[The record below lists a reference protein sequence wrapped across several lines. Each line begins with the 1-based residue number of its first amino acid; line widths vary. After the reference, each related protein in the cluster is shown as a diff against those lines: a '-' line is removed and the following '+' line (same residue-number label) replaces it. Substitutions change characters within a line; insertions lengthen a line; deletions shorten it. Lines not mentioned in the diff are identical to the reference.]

1 MLLLAISGTSKKKT
15 VELAEAK
22 TWANARN
29 YQLFFTSAKTGE
41 QVNQLFQFVAE
52 NFVSEAKKTAT
63 LNLVENKDK
72 KKGCC

>member
-1 MLLLAISGTSKKKT
+1 MLETNGTLKKKN

-22 TWANARN
+22 TWANSRN

-52 NFVSEAKKTAT
+52 NFVAESKKTAT